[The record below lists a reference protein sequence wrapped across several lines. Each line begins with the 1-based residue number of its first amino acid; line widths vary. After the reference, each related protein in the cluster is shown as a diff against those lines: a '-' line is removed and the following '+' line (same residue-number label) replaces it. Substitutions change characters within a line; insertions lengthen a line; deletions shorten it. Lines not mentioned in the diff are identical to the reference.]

1 MLDIDCNYE
10 KDKLHFANEWYL
22 QCITKFKNIVE
33 LDLDIGCNKGCDTK
47 HDYSSEDNSPYQK
60 EKIRREKNAKN
71 PVIIDLKKKEIK
83 LKYELENNVNLVKFE
98 KNRIE
103 NVQELNNINFNI
115 TVSNYD
121 RFSTEDLEKIFENK
135 GTVREK
141 YLYNY
146 QKNNPKEKVNS
157 PYSLPEENRN
167 EYYEIEN
174 STKSNLTI
182 NNRSLLEILTERI
195 QKKYKLKK

>member
-1 MLDIDCNYE
+1 MLDINCNYE

-22 QCITKFKNIVE
+22 QCISKFKNIVE

-60 EKIRREKNAKN
+60 EKRRREKNAKN
-71 PVIIDLKKKEIK
+71 PVIIDLKKLRDLKK
-83 LKYELENNVNLVKFE
+83 LSNFQCSFDENIGT
-98 KNRIE
+98 RIE

-121 RFSTEDLEKIFENK
+121 KFSTEDLEKIFENK

-146 QKNNPKEKVNS
+146 QKNNPKEEING
-157 PYSLPEENRN
+157 PYSLPEKNQN
-167 EYYEIEN
+167 EHDELEN
-174 STKSNLTI
+174 STESNLKI
-182 NNRSLLEILTERI
+182 NNRSLLKILSERI
-195 QKKYKLKK
+195 QEKNKVKK

>member
-1 MLDIDCNYE
+1 M
-10 KDKLHFANEWYL
+10 

-60 EKIRREKNAKN
+60 EKKRREKNAKN
-71 PVIIDLKKKEIK
+71 PVIIDLKKLKDLKK
-83 LKYELENNVNLVKFE
+83 LSNFSCTFDENIGT
-98 KNRIE
+98 RIE

-146 QKNNPKEKVNS
+146 QKNNPKEEVNG

-167 EYYEIEN
+167 EHDELEDN
-174 STKSNLTI
+174 TESNLSI
-182 NNRSLLEILTERI
+182 NNRTLLKILNERI
-195 QKKYKLKK
+195 QKKHKVKK